1 MKILLTGATGYIG
14 ESVLDGF
21 VRAGHDVTALVR
33 NPARLPATFS
43 ERVSVLKADLAE
55 PASWAGR
62 LKGYDVFVHAAFES
76 SARGPAVDR
85 GAIEALVAAGQ
96 QAAADGR
103 QAAVIYTSG
112 IWVLGATSGPA
123 GEDAVTAPVAMV
135 AWRPAVEQF
144 VLDASQDGLRTA
156 VVRPGIVFG
165 GSRGIVGDLLKGA
178 SNGLVRVVGA
188 GQNRWPLVY
197 LRDLADLYLRIA
209 TAPGASGVF
218 HATDDSDER
227 VIDIVEAISAHMKH
241 RPDVRHIPI
250 EEARA
255 KQGPYADAITL
266 DQIVRSP
273 RSRALGWE
281 PAFRSITANVSN
293 LFEEW
298 RRGDEAE
305 R

>member
-43 ERVSVLKADLAE
+43 ERVSVLQANLAE
-55 PASWAGR
+55 PASWAGQ
-62 LKGYDVFVHAAFES
+62 LKGYDVFVHTAFES

-85 GAIEALVAAGQ
+85 GAVEALVAAGR

-112 IWVLGATSGPA
+112 IWVLGTTTVPA

-135 AWRPAVEQF
+135 AWRPEVEQF
-144 VLDASQDGLRTA
+144 VLSASNDGLRTA

-165 GSRGIVGDLLKGA
+165 GSRGIVGDLLKDA

-209 TAPGASGVF
+209 AAPGASGVF

-227 VIDIVEAISAHMKH
+227 VIDIVEAISVRMKH

-266 DQIVRSP
+266 DQVVRSP
-273 RSRALGWE
+273 RSRALGWD

-298 RRGDEAE
+298 RRGVEAE

>member
-1 MKILLTGATGYIG
+1 MRVLLTGATGYIG
-14 ESVLDGF
+14 ESVLDTF

-43 ERVSVLKADLAE
+43 DRVSVLAADLAE
-55 PASWAGR
+55 PATWAGQ
-62 LKGYDVFVHAAFES
+62 LKGFDLFVHTAFES

-85 GAIEALVAAGQ
+85 GAAETLIAAGR
-96 QAAADGR
+96 QAAADGH

-112 IWVLGATSGPA
+112 IWVIGATAVPA
-123 GEDAVTAPVAMV
+123 GEDAILAPASLVS
-135 AWRPAVEQF
+135 WRPAVEEF
-144 VLDASQDGLRTA
+144 VLDASSDGLRTA

-165 GSRGIVGDLLKGA
+165 GSRGIVGDLLKDA
-178 SNGLVRVVGA
+178 SNGLVRVVGT

-197 LRDLADLYLRIA
+197 QRDLANLYLRIA
-209 TAPGASGVF
+209 ATPGASGVF

-227 VIDIVEAISAHMKH
+227 VVDIVEAISSHMRH

-250 EEARA
+250 EEART
-255 KQGPYADAITL
+255 KQGPFADAITL
-266 DQIVRSP
+266 DQVVRSP

-281 PAFRSITANVSN
+281 PEFRSITANVSN

-298 RRGDEAE
+298 RRGAE
-305 R
+305 SER

>member
-1 MKILLTGATGYIG
+1 MRVLLTGATGYIG
-14 ESVLDGF
+14 ESVLDTF
-21 VRAGHDVTALVR
+21 VRAGHAVTALVR

-43 ERVSVLKADLAE
+43 ERVSVLAADLAE
-55 PASWAGR
+55 PGSWAGK
-62 LKGYDVFVHAAFES
+62 LQGFDLYVHTAFES

-85 GAIEALVAAGQ
+85 GAAEALVAAGR
-96 QAAADGR
+96 QAAAGGR

-112 IWVLGATSGPA
+112 VWVIGATTVPA
-123 GEDAVTAPVAMV
+123 GEDALPAPVPLV
-135 AWRPAVEQF
+135 SWRPAVEQF
-144 VLDASQDGLRTA
+144 VLDASGDGLRTA
-156 VVRPGIVFG
+156 VIRPGIVFG
-165 GSRGIVGDLLKGA
+165 GSRGIVGDLLKDA

-197 LRDLADLYLRIA
+197 QRDLADLYLRIA
-209 TAPGASGVF
+209 VTAGASGVF

-227 VIDIVEAISAHMKH
+227 VVDIVEAISSHTRH

-255 KQGPYADAITL
+255 KQGPYADAIML
-266 DQIVRSP
+266 DQVVRSP

-281 PAFRSITANVSN
+281 PEFRSITANVSN

-298 RRGDEAE
+298 RRGVEAE
-305 R
+305 Q